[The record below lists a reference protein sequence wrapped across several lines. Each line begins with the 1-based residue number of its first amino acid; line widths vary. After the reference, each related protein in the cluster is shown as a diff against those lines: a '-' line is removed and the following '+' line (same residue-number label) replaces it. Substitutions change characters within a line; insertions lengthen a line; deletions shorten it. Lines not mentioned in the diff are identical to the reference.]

1 MKPRKPLWTKGLF
14 LAQHHLQAQDRY
26 HERLLAARL
35 ESVLPYAW
43 GVVDF
48 EIDEAALRA
57 GQLRLVRL
65 DAILPDGTPLVV
77 SGDAVDDVLPTRA
90 IEGFTGQNLTIY
102 VGLPRDD
109 ASAATVDFTTDP
121 TATATTRYL
130 ATEARELDATT
141 AKEERPIAWLRHNAR
156 VLFGAEP
163 LDRFDAFPV
172 AELVR
177 SATGAVVMRDT
188 FVPPVLRVGASR
200 FLSDGFRRLLTT
212 MIAKQQ
218 GLSQSRR
225 LRAAS
230 VVEFQAADASK
241 FWLLHTLNQMIPSIA
256 EIVDKPA
263 TPPRE
268 AHHVL
273 GQLVG
278 MLGTFD
284 ATADPMQVPKYN
296 HLRLGDV
303 FDPMFKQ
310 AMKLLDTVIAERYVT
325 VPLTVHDRGMYT
337 GEMRDPAALPYDY
350 FLAVS
355 GTGNI
360 SEPQIREHVPRL
372 AKIAATTRI
381 EALMHVAVSGARI
394 AHEYRIP
401 AALPVKPGV
410 LFFRIEKASDYW
422 REILTSGTVA
432 IYLPIDPTTVQLSLF
447 GTEPQ
452 TLQ

>member
-35 ESVLPYAW
+35 ESMLPYAW
-43 GVVDF
+43 GVVDL

-57 GQLRLVRL
+57 GQLRVARL
-65 DAILPDGTPLVV
+65 EAILQDGTPLVV
-77 SGDAVDDVLPTRA
+77 ADQQVDDVLPARP
-90 IEGFTGQNLTIY
+90 IEGFTGKNLTVY
-102 VGLPRDD
+102 VALAREDGS
-109 ASAATVDFTTDP
+109 SAAVDFSGDP
-121 TATATTRYL
+121 AATNRYI
-130 ATEARELDATT
+130 AAEARELDTST
-141 AKEERPIAWLRHNAR
+141 AKEERPVAWVRHNAR
-156 VLFGAEP
+156 ILYGAEP
-163 LDRFDAFPV
+163 LDRFDVIPI

-177 SATGAVVMRDT
+177 SAAGAVVLRDT
-188 FVPPVLRVGASR
+188 FVPPILRVGASR
-200 FLSDGFRRLLTT
+200 YVADGFRRVLGA

-218 GLSQSRR
+218 SLSQSRR
-225 LRAAS
+225 LRSAS
-230 VVEFQAADASK
+230 VVDFQAADAAK
-241 FWLLHTLNQMIPSIA
+241 FWLLHTLNQAIPSIA

-268 AHHVL
+268 AHQAL
-273 GQLVG
+273 AQLLG

-284 ATADPMQVPKYN
+284 ATADPMTIPKYN
-296 HLRLGDV
+296 HLGLGET
-303 FDPMFKQ
+303 FEPMFNQ
-310 AMKLLDTVIAERYVT
+310 ALKLLDTVIAERYVT
-325 VPLTVHDRGMYT
+325 VPLKVHDRGLYT
-337 GEMRDPAALPYDY
+337 GEFRDPAALPYDY

-372 AKIAATTRI
+372 AKIASTGRI
-381 EALMHVAVSGARI
+381 ESLMHSAVSGARI
-394 AHEYRIP
+394 AHEYRVP

-422 REILTSGTVA
+422 REILTTGGVA
-432 IYLPIDPTTVQLSLF
+432 IYLPIDPSTVQLSLY
-447 GTEPQ
+447 GTEAQ

>member
-43 GVVDF
+43 GVVEL

-57 GQLRLVRL
+57 GQLRVSRL

-77 SGDAVDDVLPTRA
+77 GDGQVDDVLPARPVDA
-90 IEGFTGQNLTIY
+90 FTGKNLTVY
-102 VGLPRDD
+102 VAVPRSDG
-109 ASAATVDFTTDP
+109 STAAVDFSGDP
-121 TATATTRYL
+121 ATTSRFI
-130 ATEARELDATT
+130 ATEARELDSST
-141 AKEERPIAWLRHNAR
+141 AKEERPVGWLRHNAR
-156 VLFGAEP
+156 ITFGAEP
-163 LDRFDAFPV
+163 LDRFDALPV

-177 SATGAVVMRDT
+177 SASGAVALRDT
-188 FVPPVLRVGASR
+188 FIPPVLRVGASR
-200 FLSDGFRRLLTT
+200 YLADGFRRVLAT

-218 GLSQSRR
+218 SLAQSRR
-225 LRAAS
+225 LRSAS
-230 VVEFQAADASK
+230 VVDFQAQDAAK
-241 FWLLHTLNQMIPSIA
+241 FWLLHTLNQTIPMIA
-256 EIVDKPA
+256 EIVDKPE

-268 AHHVL
+268 AHSAL
-273 GQLVG
+273 AQLLG

-284 ATADPMQVPKYN
+284 AEADPTTIPKYN
-296 HLRLGDV
+296 HLGLGEV
-303 FDPMFKQ
+303 FDVMFNRVL
-310 AMKLLDTVIAERYVT
+310 KLLDTVIAERYVT
-325 VPLTVHDRGMYT
+325 VPLKVHERGLYT
-337 GEMRDPAALPYDY
+337 GEFRDPGSLPYDY

-372 AKIAATTRI
+372 AKIASTARI
-381 EALMHVAVSGARI
+381 ESLMHSAVSGARI
-394 AHEYRIP
+394 AHEYRVP

-422 REILTSGTVA
+422 REILTTGGVA
-432 IYLPIDPTTVQLSLF
+432 IYLPIDPATVQLSLY
-447 GTEPQ
+447 GTEAQ